1 MWRASPLRM
10 TSERGGA
17 GARLR
22 STLVGLAF
30 ASPFIVGF
38 GVFIAYPLVASLGYS
53 FTDFNLFQAPT
64 NVGLAN
70 YREMVHDERLITAVK
85 NTLLFAGVGVPLNIG
100 LALAGAHLLNLP
112 LRGQPVYRAMA
123 YLPTIVPVVVGAY
136 LWRWLLNPQYG
147 YVDHLLRMA
156 HLPDPNWLLE
166 PGWARAAVIILSVW
180 TVGGTMIVYLAAL
193 REVPMDLYEAA
204 GLDGAGIVGK
214 FRHITWPSLT
224 PITLFQSI
232 VLTIAYLQIFSQP
245 YLLAQ
250 GRLNEATAGPGD
262 SMLSYSMY
270 LFQSAFV
277 NLKMGYASAMAWML
291 FLFTMLLTFALL
303 GSARKWVHY
312 ANG

>member
-1 MWRASPLRM
+1 MASKRPV
-10 TSERGGA
+10 A
-17 GARLR
+17 KARLR
-22 STLVGLAF
+22 NSLVGLGF
-30 ASPFIVGF
+30 AAPFIVGF
-38 GVFIAYPLVASLGYS
+38 AVFIAYPLVASVGYS
-53 FTDFNLFQAPT
+53 FTDFNLFQTPT
-64 NVGLAN
+64 NIGLAN
-70 YREMVHDERLITAVK
+70 YQAMLHDDRLITSIK

-100 LALAGAHLLNLP
+100 IALVGAHLLNLP
-112 LRGQPVYRAMA
+112 VRGQPLYRAMA

-147 YVDHLLRMA
+147 FVDHLLRMA

-180 TVGGTMIVYLAAL
+180 TVGGTMIVYLAGL
-193 REVPMDLYEAA
+193 REVPKDLYEAA
-204 GLDGAGIVGK
+204 SLDGAGIIGK

-232 VLTIAYLQIFSQP
+232 VLTIAYLQLFAQP

-250 GRLNEATAGPGD
+250 SRLNESTAGPGD

-277 NLKMGYASAMAWML
+277 NLKMGYASAMAWVL

-312 ANG
+312 VNG

>member
-1 MWRASPLRM
+1 M
-10 TSERGGA
+10 TSKRPR
-17 GARLR
+17 ARATLR
-22 STLVGLAF
+22 SSLVGLSF
-30 ASPFIVGF
+30 ASPFVIGF
-38 GVFIAYPLVASLGYS
+38 TVFIAYPIIASLKYS
-53 FTDFNLFQAPT
+53 FTNYNLFQTPV
-64 NVGLAN
+64 NVGLGN
-70 YREMVHDERLITAVK
+70 YATMLHDSRLITSVE

-112 LRGQPVYRAMA
+112 LRGQPLYRAMV

-147 YVDHLLRMA
+147 FVDHLLRAA

-166 PGWARAAVIILSVW
+166 PGWARTAVIILSVW
-180 TVGGTMIVYLAAL
+180 TVGGTMIVYLAGL

-204 GLDGAGIVGK
+204 SLDGAGVLAK

-224 PITLFQSI
+224 PITLFQTI
-232 VLTIAYLQIFSQP
+232 VLTIAYLQIFAQP

-250 GRLNEATAGPGD
+250 SRLNEATAGPGD

-277 NLKMGYASAMAWML
+277 NLKMGYASAMAWVL
-291 FLFTMLLTFALL
+291 FVFTMLLTFALL

-312 ANG
+312 ANN